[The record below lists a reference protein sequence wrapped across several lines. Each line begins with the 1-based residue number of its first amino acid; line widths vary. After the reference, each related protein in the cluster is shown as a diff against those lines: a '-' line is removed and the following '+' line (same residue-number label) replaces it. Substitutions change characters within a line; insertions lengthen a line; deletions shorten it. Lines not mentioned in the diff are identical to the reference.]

1 MFVRCLNSHGE
12 IRMSTFV
19 KESTMLLILRK
30 VLEQCISGVSLKN
43 GFTSVAE
50 VEDFITGVA

>member
-1 MFVRCLNSHGE
+1 
-12 IRMSTFV
+12 MSTFI
-19 KESTMLLILRK
+19 KESTMFLILRK
-30 VLEQCISGVSLKN
+30 VLEQYISGGSLKN